1 MRPRLQLS
9 ARCSPTRRSAI
20 ASSCNARDDP
30 ELGEVPHIRTPIKIG
45 DAIRVRAVA
54 PKLGQHNAE
63 IFGGLGVGEADL
75 AALREQGV
83 V

>member
-1 MRPRLQLS
+1 
-9 ARCSPTRRSAI
+9 
-20 ASSCNARDDP
+20 
-30 ELGEVPHIRTPIKIG
+30 LGEVPHIRTPIKIG
-45 DAIRVRAVA
+45 EGVRVRTAA

-63 IFGGLGVGEADL
+63 IFGRLGVGEADL